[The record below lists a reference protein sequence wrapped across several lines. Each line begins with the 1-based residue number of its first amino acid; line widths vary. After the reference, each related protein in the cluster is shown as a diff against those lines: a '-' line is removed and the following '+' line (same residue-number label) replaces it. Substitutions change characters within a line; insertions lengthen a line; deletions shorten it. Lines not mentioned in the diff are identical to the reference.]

1 MVVALDF
8 ACEGASGRRPR
19 RHVFTLTMRG
29 PDGPAPTLPFGLGRA
44 APDRFRSTSRKP
56 SQPIEAERPLETTAP
71 GVWAMGD
78 CAGSP
83 QFTHVAGDDFRII
96 SDNLAGGSRSTR
108 YRLVPYCMFTDP
120 PLAHVGLSDGRRSA
134 MASRCG

>member
-56 SQPIEAERPLETTAP
+56 SQPIEAERHWRPLRPASGRWGIARVAPSSRMLPAMTFVLSVTTWPEEA
-71 GVWAMGD
+71 VAR
-78 CAGSP
+78 AIGSCP
-83 QFTHVAGDDFRII
+83 TV
-96 SDNLAGGSRSTR
+96 
-108 YRLVPYCMFTDP
+108 
-120 PLAHVGLSDGRRSA
+120 
-134 MASRCG
+134 